1 MHVRCPD
8 RMAGDTYREVLEL
21 LGELFSVV
29 QALPPSAAL
38 VELRGAL
45 RYHGATAAHL
55 GDVLRLRTVSHLGI
69 DVRVGIGP
77 TVTVATT
84 ASAQVPHP
92 GGVLAIDAADVTDWL
107 ALLPVEELHGIG
119 PRHAATLKRY
129 GIDRVGLLAALPPA
143 TVQRM
148 LGGKTGRMAVDR
160 ARGIDPRTVTPRLQP
175 ASAAVRHRFPRDVHD
190 GAAARAA
197 LLGLVVQ
204 LGAELRCRGQAARA
218 LTLTLSFAGGP
229 RWEKTRRLTEPS
241 AHEDDL
247 RLLAYQVMDAA
258 GLQRGRLTGLGL
270 RGEDLVDAG
279 LVAEQ
284 LSLDAARQARLVAE
298 SAADRIRKRF
308 GPGVIGPAATSGR
321 RLDDEAVDGLVGVV
335 LKRRVGQ
342 VGEDVRLVDQGALQ
356 LVGRAC
362 VEHAAGQVRV
372 GDAVDQSF
380 RADLKLVGD
389 PQGGEDVLGRHAQR

>member
-1 MHVRCPD
+1 MTAGAVSRPAGSCVMHVRCPD

-148 LGGKTGRMAVDR
+148 LGEDRPHGRRPGTRYRSPHRHPTPPARLSGRSPPLPPRRPRRRRCRCGSARSGRAAGCRAALPRAGCPRPHAHVVVRRRTEVGEDAPSDRAVR
-160 ARGIDPRTVTPRLQP
+160 ARGRSASARLPGDGRGGAPAGPADRTRAARRGPGRRRPGRRAAQPRCRAAGASGGGVGRRPDPEAIRAGRDRPGRHLGPTPR
-175 ASAAVRHRFPRDVHD
+175 
-190 GAAARAA
+190 
-197 LLGLVVQ
+197 
-204 LGAELRCRGQAARA
+204 
-218 LTLTLSFAGGP
+218 
-229 RWEKTRRLTEPS
+229 
-241 AHEDDL
+241 
-247 RLLAYQVMDAA
+247 
-258 GLQRGRLTGLGL
+258 
-270 RGEDLVDAG
+270 
-279 LVAEQ
+279 
-284 LSLDAARQARLVAE
+284 
-298 SAADRIRKRF
+298 
-308 GPGVIGPAATSGR
+308 
-321 RLDDEAVDGLVGVV
+321 
-335 LKRRVGQ
+335 
-342 VGEDVRLVDQGALQ
+342 
-356 LVGRAC
+356 
-362 VEHAAGQVRV
+362 
-372 GDAVDQSF
+372 
-380 RADLKLVGD
+380 
-389 PQGGEDVLGRHAQR
+389 